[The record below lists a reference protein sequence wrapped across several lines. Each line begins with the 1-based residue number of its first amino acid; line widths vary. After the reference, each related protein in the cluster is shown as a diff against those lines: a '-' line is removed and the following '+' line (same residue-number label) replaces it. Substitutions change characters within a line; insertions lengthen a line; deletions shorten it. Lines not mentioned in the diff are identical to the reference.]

1 MRAVLDDV
9 LSHSEFTTSIAPSRV
24 LLASFRSL
32 LTPAL
37 KTLLK
42 PSVTFRDKRSNGGQK
57 RRVLEA
63 CSWSKLPVIQWA
75 AKSCNSFEYMTP
87 IVPGIQMKTVFGCL
101 VSESYCTGLQ
111 NKTLTPSLLIFCYRG
126 QSPYE
131 CLADDETS
139 RHLSSSATSGRPGS
153 SMMSVESPEIAVS
166 PIHVHVSL

>member
-1 MRAVLDDV
+1 MITAGQLYHTARCCNLIVYSDKLAHVQVVINCQYSIAQMCTWEDTHARLFSCAILDDV
-9 LSHSEFTTSIAPSRV
+9 MSHSEFTTSIAPSRV
-24 LLASFRSL
+24 LLGGFRSL

-111 NKTLTPSLLIFCYRG
+111 NKTLTPSL
-126 QSPYE
+126 
-131 CLADDETS
+131 
-139 RHLSSSATSGRPGS
+139 
-153 SMMSVESPEIAVS
+153 
-166 PIHVHVSL
+166 